1 MKVNRPSLNKRTRG
15 QRILNSVGF
24 SIHVYVVVQ
33 FFSWFKNILNQFNF
47 FEPVQIS

>member
-24 SIHVYVVVQ
+24 SIHGICCGSIFFVVQ
-33 FFSWFKNILNQFNF
+33 KY
-47 FEPVQIS
+47 FEPVQFF